1 MHIVNYYTL
10 HERRVFVNKKSV
22 LIIFGGNST
31 EHEVSCKSV
40 MNFVNNV
47 SSDKYEKHYAGIKKN
62 GDWVYYTGDTALI
75 PTGEW
80 VNESSNIPCVL
91 SPNTLAKGLL
101 LLDNNNTIINI
112 DVIIPVLH
120 GKNGEDGT
128 IQGLFELC
136 HIPYVGCGV
145 VASGTSMDKAFTK
158 IIVDSLRTIPQ
169 ADYVLVKKGDDN
181 SYIEKAETKLGY
193 PMFVKPCK
201 SGSSQGVSKAEN
213 RAELNDA
220 VALALRH
227 DSKVLIE
234 EAISG
239 RELECAVLETKD
251 GLICSN
257 AGEAVAGDVF
267 YSYEAKYNNAD
278 SKTVTAPELPEG
290 VNDTIR
296 QYAAEIFTILG
307 GNGLSRIDFFLES
320 GTNRVIFNEINT
332 LPGFTAISMY
342 PMMMEVVG
350 YPIEKLM
357 DTLIENASCGK

>member
-1 MHIVNYYTL
+1 M
-10 HERRVFVNKKSV
+10 NKKSI

-47 SSDKYEKHYAGIKKN
+47 SEDKYEKHYVGIKKD

-75 PTGEW
+75 PTGQW
-80 VNESSNIPCVL
+80 VNVESNIPCVL
-91 SPNTLAKGLL
+91 SPNKSTKGLL
-101 LLDNNNTIINI
+101 LLDNSKTVVKI

-136 HIPYVGCGV
+136 EIPYVGCGV

-158 IIVDSLRTIPQ
+158 IIVESLDTIPQ
-169 ADYVLVKKGDDN
+169 ADYVLVRQGDDD
-181 SYIEKAETKLGY
+181 SFIETAEEKLGY

-201 SGSSQGVSKAEN
+201 SGSSQGVSKASD
-213 RAELNDA
+213 RAELIKA
-220 VALALRH
+220 VELALTH

-234 EAISG
+234 EAIFG

-251 GLICSN
+251 GLVCSN

-290 VNDTIR
+290 INDTVR
-296 QYAAEIFTILG
+296 QYAADIFKVLG
-307 GNGLSRIDFFLES
+307 GNGLSRIDFFLEND
-320 GTNRVIFNEINT
+320 TNRVVFNEINT

-357 DTLIENASCGK
+357 DTLIENASISK

>member
-1 MHIVNYYTL
+1 M
-10 HERRVFVNKKSV
+10 NKKSI

-31 EHEVSCKSV
+31 EHEISCKSV

-47 SSDKYEKHYAGIKKN
+47 SEEKYEKHYVGIKKN
-62 GDWVYYTGDTALI
+62 GDWIYYTGNTALI

-80 VNESSNIPCVL
+80 INEESNTPCVL
-91 SPNTLAKGLL
+91 SPNKSAKGLL
-101 LLDNNNTIINI
+101 LLDGKNTLISI

-136 HIPYVGCGV
+136 EIPYVGCGV

-158 IIVDSLRTIPQ
+158 IIVDSLGNIPQ
-169 ADYVLVKKGDDN
+169 ADYVLVREGDDE
-181 SYIEKAETKLGY
+181 SYVALSEEKLGY

-201 SGSSQGVSKAEN
+201 SGSSQGVSKATN
-213 RAELNDA
+213 RDELIKA
-220 VALALRH
+220 VKLALTH

-234 EAISG
+234 EAIFG
-239 RELECAVLETKD
+239 RELECAVLETKE

-267 YSYEAKYNNAD
+267 YSYEAKYNNSD
-278 SKTVTAPELPEG
+278 SKTVTSPDLPEG
-290 VNDTIR
+290 INELVKK
-296 QYAAEIFTILG
+296 YAADIFKVLG
-307 GNGLSRIDFFLES
+307 GNGLSRIDFFLENS
-320 GTNRVIFNEINT
+320 TNRVIFNEINT

-342 PMMMEVVG
+342 PMMMECVG
-350 YPIEKLM
+350 YPIDKLM
-357 DTLIENASCGK
+357 DTLIENATYSK

>member
-1 MHIVNYYTL
+1 M
-10 HERRVFVNKKSV
+10 NKKSI

-40 MNFVNNV
+40 MNFVKNV
-47 SSDKYEKHYAGIKKN
+47 SADKYEKHYVGIKKN

-80 VNESSNIPCVL
+80 VNEHTNVPCVL
-91 SPNTLAKGLL
+91 SPNTANRGLL
-101 LLDNNNTIINI
+101 LLDNKNTLINI

-136 HIPYVGCGV
+136 NIPYVGCGV

-158 IIVDSLRTIPQ
+158 IIVDSLGNIPQ
-169 ADYVLVKKGDDN
+169 ADYALVRKGDDE
-181 SYIEKAETKLGY
+181 SYIEKAEDKLGY

-201 SGSSQGVSKAEN
+201 SGSSQGVSKADN
-213 RAELNDA
+213 RDELIKA
-220 VALALRH
+220 VKLALTH

-234 EAISG
+234 EAIFG

-251 GLICSN
+251 GLVCSN

-267 YSYEAKYNNAD
+267 YSYEAKYNNSD

-290 VNDTIR
+290 INETVR
-296 QYAAEIFTILG
+296 QYAADIFNILG
-307 GNGLSRIDFFLES
+307 GNGLSRIDFFLENN
-320 GTNRVIFNEINT
+320 TNRVVFNEINT

-357 DTLIENASCGK
+357 DSLIENASCQK

>member
-1 MHIVNYYTL
+1 M
-10 HERRVFVNKKSV
+10 NKKSI

-47 SSDKYEKHYAGIKKN
+47 SEEKYEKHYVGIKKN

-75 PTGEW
+75 PTGQW
-80 VNESSNIPCVL
+80 VDEASNIPCVL
-91 SPNTLAKGLL
+91 SPNKSAKGLV
-101 LLDNNNTIINI
+101 LLDSSNTLIKI
-112 DVIIPVLH
+112 DAIIPVLH

-136 HIPYVGCGV
+136 EIPYVGCGV

-158 IIVDSLRTIPQ
+158 LIVQSLKDIPQ
-169 ADYVLVKKGDDN
+169 ADYVLVRQGDNETD
-181 SYIEKAETKLGY
+181 YIEAAESKFCS

-213 RAELNDA
+213 RQALADA
-220 VALALRH
+220 VNLALEH

-234 EAISG
+234 EAIFG

-251 GLICSN
+251 GIICSN

-267 YSYEAKYNNAD
+267 YSYEAKYNNSD
-278 SKTVTAPELPEG
+278 SKTVTAPELPDGINEL
-290 VNDTIR
+290 V
-296 QYAAEIFTILG
+296 QKYAADIFKVLG
-307 GNGLSRIDFFLES
+307 CNGLSRIDFFLERD
-320 GTNRVIFNEINT
+320 TDRVVFNEINT

-357 DTLIENASCGK
+357 DTLIETAGFSK

>member
-1 MHIVNYYTL
+1 MS
-10 HERRVFVNKKSV
+10 KKSI

-31 EHEVSCKSV
+31 EHEVSCRSV

-47 SSDKYEKHYAGIKKN
+47 SNEKYIKHYVGIKKD
-62 GDWVYYTGDTALI
+62 GDWIYYTGDTALI

-80 VNESSNIPCVL
+80 VNESSNVPCVL
-91 SPNTLAKGLL
+91 SPNKSAKGLL
-101 LLDNNNTIINI
+101 LLDKNNTLINI

-136 HIPYVGCGV
+136 EIPYVGCGV

-158 IIVDSLRTIPQ
+158 IIVDSLGYIPQ
-169 ADYVLVKKGDDN
+169 ADYVLVRSCDDN
-181 SYIEKAETKLGY
+181 NFVEAAEEKLGY

-201 SGSSQGVSKAEN
+201 SGSSQGVSKAEC
-213 RAELNDA
+213 REELIKS
-220 VALALRH
+220 VEFALTH

-234 EAISG
+234 EAITG

-278 SKTVTAPELPEG
+278 SKTVTSPELPEG
-290 VNDTIR
+290 INEKVR
-296 QYAAEIFTILG
+296 EYAADIFKVLG
-307 GNGLSRIDFFLES
+307 GNGLSRIDFFLEKD
-320 GTNRVIFNEINT
+320 TNRVIFNEINT

-350 YPIEKLM
+350 YPIDKLM
-357 DTLIENASCGK
+357 DTLIENASYSK

>member
-1 MHIVNYYTL
+1 M
-10 HERRVFVNKKSV
+10 NKKSI

-47 SSDKYEKHYAGIKKN
+47 SEDKYEKHYVGIKKN
-62 GDWVYYTGDTALI
+62 GDWIYYTGNTALI

-80 VNESSNIPCVL
+80 VNEKSNIPCVL
-91 SPNTLAKGLL
+91 SPNKSTKGLL
-101 LLDNNNTIINI
+101 LLDGNNTIISI
-112 DVIIPVLH
+112 DAIIPVLH

-136 HIPYVGCGV
+136 EIPYVGCGV

-158 IIVDSLRTIPQ
+158 IIVDSLKNIPQ
-169 ADYVLVKKGDDN
+169 ADYVLVRKGDND
-181 SYIEKAETKLGY
+181 SYITESEAKLSY

-213 RAELNDA
+213 KDELVKA
-220 VALALRH
+220 VELALTH

-234 EAISG
+234 EAIFG

-251 GLICSN
+251 GLVCSN

-278 SKTVTAPELPEG
+278 SKTVTSPDLPDK
-290 VNDTIR
+290 VNDTVK
-296 QYAAEIFTILG
+296 QYAADIFRVLG
-307 GNGLSRIDFFLES
+307 GNGLSRIDFFLEKD
-320 GTNRVIFNEINT
+320 TNRVVFNEINT

-342 PMMMEVVG
+342 PMMMECVG
-350 YPIEKLM
+350 YPIDKLM
-357 DTLIENASCGK
+357 DALIDNASYSK

>member
-1 MHIVNYYTL
+1 M
-10 HERRVFVNKKSV
+10 NKKSI
-22 LIIFGGNST
+22 LIIFGGKST
-31 EHEVSCKSV
+31 EHDVSCKSV

-47 SSDKYEKHYAGIKKN
+47 SEDKYEKHYVGIKKD

-75 PTGEW
+75 PTGQWTE
-80 VNESSNIPCVL
+80 EPSNIPCVL
-91 SPNTLAKGLL
+91 SPNKSTKGLL
-101 LLDNNNTIINI
+101 LLDDSKTVVKI

-136 HIPYVGCGV
+136 EIPYVGCGV

-158 IIVDSLRTIPQ
+158 IIVDSLKTIPQ
-169 ADYVLVKKGDDN
+169 ADYVLVRQGDDD
-181 SYIEKAETKLGY
+181 SYIETAEEKLGY

-213 RAELNDA
+213 RDELTKA
-220 VALALRH
+220 VELALTH

-234 EAISG
+234 EAIFG

-251 GLICSN
+251 GLVCSN

-290 VNDTIR
+290 INETVR
-296 QYAAEIFTILG
+296 QYAADIFKVLG
-307 GNGLSRIDFFLES
+307 GNGLSRIDFFLENN
-320 GTNRVIFNEINT
+320 TNRVVFNEINT

-350 YPIEKLM
+350 YPIDALM
-357 DTLIENASCGK
+357 DTLIDNATICK

>member
-1 MHIVNYYTL
+1 MS
-10 HERRVFVNKKSV
+10 KKSI

-47 SSDKYEKHYAGIKKN
+47 SEDKYEKHYVGIKKD

-75 PTGEW
+75 PTGQW
-80 VNESSNIPCVL
+80 VNEESNIPCVL
-91 SPNTLAKGLL
+91 SPNKSSKGLI
-101 LLDNNNTIINI
+101 LLDQNNTLIKI

-128 IQGLFELC
+128 IQGLFDLC
-136 HIPYVGCGV
+136 EIPYVGCGV
-145 VASGTSMDKAFTK
+145 VASATSMDKAFTK
-158 IIVDSLRTIPQ
+158 IIVDSLKNIPQ
-169 ADYVLVKKGDDN
+169 ADYVLVRCGDDE
-181 SYIEKAETKLGY
+181 SYIEKSEEKLGY

-201 SGSSQGVSKAEN
+201 SGSSQGVSKATN
-213 RAELNDA
+213 RDELTKA
-220 VALALRH
+220 VEFALTH

-234 EAISG
+234 EAIFG

-251 GLICSN
+251 GLVCSN

-290 VNDTIR
+290 INETVQ
-296 QYAAEIFTILG
+296 QYAADIFKVLG
-307 GNGLSRIDFFLES
+307 GNGLSRIDFFLEND
-320 GTNRVIFNEINT
+320 TNRVVFNEINT

-357 DTLIENASCGK
+357 DTLIDNASYAK

>member
-1 MHIVNYYTL
+1 MS
-10 HERRVFVNKKSV
+10 KKNI

-31 EHEVSCKSV
+31 EHEISCKSV
-40 MNFVNNV
+40 MNFVSNV
-47 SSDKYEKHYAGIKKN
+47 SAEKYEKHYVGIKKD
-62 GDWVYYTGDTALI
+62 GDWIYYTGDTALI

-80 VNESSNIPCVL
+80 TKQESNIPCVL
-91 SPNTLAKGLL
+91 SPNKSSKGLL
-101 LLDNNNTIINI
+101 LLDGKGTVINI

-136 HIPYVGCGV
+136 EIPYVGCGV

-158 IIVDSLRTIPQ
+158 IIVESLKRIPQ
-169 ADYVLVKKGDDN
+169 ADYVLVRQGDDN
-181 SYIEKAETKLGY
+181 SYVKEAEEKLGY

-213 RAELNDA
+213 TEELIKA
-220 VALALRH
+220 VELALTH

-234 EAISG
+234 EAIFG

-278 SKTVTAPELPEG
+278 SKTVTSPELPEG
-290 VNDTIR
+290 INELVKE
-296 QYAAEIFTILG
+296 YAADIFRVLG
-307 GNGLSRIDFFLES
+307 GNGLSRIDFFLEND
-320 GTNRVIFNEINT
+320 TNRVVFNEINT

-342 PMMMEVVG
+342 PMMMECVG
-350 YPIEKLM
+350 FPIEKLM
-357 DTLIENASCGK
+357 DTLIENAAYSK

>member
-1 MHIVNYYTL
+1 M
-10 HERRVFVNKKSV
+10 NKKSI

-31 EHEVSCKSV
+31 EHEVSCRSV

-47 SSDKYEKHYAGIKKN
+47 SDEKYEKHYVGIKKN
-62 GDWVYYTGDTALI
+62 GDWIYYTGNTALI

-80 VNESSNIPCVL
+80 VNESSNVPCVL
-91 SPNTLAKGLL
+91 SPNKSAKGLL
-101 LLDNNNTIINI
+101 LLDSNNTLINI

-136 HIPYVGCGV
+136 EIPYVGCGV

-158 IIVDSLRTIPQ
+158 IIVDSLKDIPQ
-169 ADYVLVKKGDDN
+169 ADYVLVRSGSDN
-181 SYIEKAETKLGY
+181 SFVEAAESKLGY

-201 SGSSQGVSKAEN
+201 SGSSQGVSKAED
-213 RAELNDA
+213 RDGLIKA
-220 VALALRH
+220 VELALTH

-234 EAISG
+234 EAIFG

-251 GLICSN
+251 GIICSN

-278 SKTVTAPELPEG
+278 SKTVTAPQLPEG
-290 VNDTIR
+290 INEKVR
-296 QYAAEIFTILG
+296 KYAADIFKVLG
-307 GNGLSRIDFFLES
+307 GNGLSRIDFFLEND
-320 GTNRVIFNEINT
+320 TNRVIFNEINT
-332 LPGFTAISMY
+332 LPGFTSISMY

-350 YPIEKLM
+350 YPIDKLM
-357 DTLIENASCGK
+357 DTLIENATYSK

>member
-1 MHIVNYYTL
+1 M
-10 HERRVFVNKKSV
+10 NKKSI

-47 SSDKYEKHYAGIKKN
+47 SEEKYKKHYVGIKKN

-80 VNESSNIPCVL
+80 VNETTNIPCVL
-91 SPNTLAKGLL
+91 SPNKSAKGLL
-101 LLDNNNTIINI
+101 LLDNNNTLINI

-128 IQGLFELC
+128 IQGLFEIC
-136 HIPYVGCGV
+136 EIPYVGCGV

-158 IIVDSLRTIPQ
+158 IIVDSLECIPQ
-169 ADYVLVKKGDDN
+169 ADYVLVRCGDDD
-181 SYIEKAETKLGY
+181 SFIESAEAKLGY

-213 RAELNDA
+213 REELIKA
-220 VALALRH
+220 VEFALTH

-239 RELECAVLETKD
+239 RELECAVLETKE
-251 GLICSN
+251 GIICSN

-290 VNDTIR
+290 INEKVR
-296 QYAAEIFTILG
+296 QYAADIFKVLG
-307 GNGLSRIDFFLES
+307 GNGLSRIDFFLEND
-320 GTNRVIFNEINT
+320 TNRVIFNEINT

-350 YPIEKLM
+350 YPIDRLM
-357 DTLIENASCGK
+357 DTLIENAAYSK

>member
-1 MHIVNYYTL
+1 MS
-10 HERRVFVNKKSV
+10 KKSI
-22 LIIFGGNST
+22 LIIFGGKST

-40 MNFVNNV
+40 MNFVKNV
-47 SSDKYEKHYAGIKKN
+47 SADKYDKHYVGITKD
-62 GDWVYYTGDTALI
+62 GDWYYYTGDTALI
-75 PTGEW
+75 PTGQW
-80 VNESSNIPCVL
+80 SQQSTNIPCAL
-91 SPNTLAKGLL
+91 SPNKATKGLVL
-101 LLDNNNTIINI
+101 FDKNNTIIKI

-136 HIPYVGCGV
+136 EIPYVGCGV

-158 IIVDSLRTIPQ
+158 IIVESLGDIPQ
-169 ADYVLVKKGDDN
+169 ADYVLVRQGDDN
-181 SYIEKAETKLGY
+181 SFVSEAEDKLGY

-201 SGSSQGVSKAEN
+201 SGSSQGVSKAAS
-213 RAELNDA
+213 RDELVKA
-220 VALALRH
+220 VELALTH

-234 EAISG
+234 EAIFG
-239 RELECAVLETKD
+239 RELECAVLETKE

-278 SKTVTAPELPEG
+278 SKTVTSPELPEG
-290 VNDTIR
+290 VNELVKK
-296 QYAAEIFTILG
+296 YAADIFRVLG
-307 GNGLSRIDFFLES
+307 GNGLSRIDFFLENN
-320 GTNRVIFNEINT
+320 TNRVVFNEINT

-342 PMMMEVVG
+342 PMMMDCVG

-357 DTLIENASCGK
+357 DTLIENASYSK

>member
-1 MHIVNYYTL
+1 M
-10 HERRVFVNKKSV
+10 NKKSI

-31 EHEVSCKSV
+31 EHEVSCRSV

-47 SSDKYEKHYAGIKKN
+47 SDEKYEKHYVGIKKN
-62 GDWVYYTGDTALI
+62 GDWVYYTGNTALI

-80 VNESSNIPCVL
+80 VNEPSNIPCVL
-91 SPNTLAKGLL
+91 SPNKSAKGLL
-101 LLDNNNTIINI
+101 LLNKNNTVINI

-136 HIPYVGCGV
+136 EIPYVGCGV

-158 IIVDSLRTIPQ
+158 IIVDSLGDIPQ
-169 ADYVLVKKGDDN
+169 ADYVLVRSGDDN
-181 SYIEKAETKLGY
+181 SFIEAAEHKLGY

-201 SGSSQGVSKAEN
+201 SGSSQGVS
-213 RAELNDA
+213 RAEDRSELIKA
-220 VALALRH
+220 VELALTH

-234 EAISG
+234 EAITG

-251 GLICSN
+251 GIVCSN

-278 SKTVTAPELPEG
+278 SKTVTAPKLPEG
-290 VNDTIR
+290 INEKVR
-296 QYAAEIFTILG
+296 QYAADIFRTLG
-307 GNGLSRIDFFLES
+307 GNGLSRIDFFLEKD
-320 GTNRVIFNEINT
+320 TNRVIFNEINT
-332 LPGFTAISMY
+332 LPGFTTISMY

-357 DTLIENASCGK
+357 DTLIENATYSK

>member
-1 MHIVNYYTL
+1 M
-10 HERRVFVNKKSV
+10 NKKSI

-40 MNFVNNV
+40 MNFINNI
-47 SSDKYEKHYAGIKKN
+47 SEDKYEKHYVGIKKDGN
-62 GDWVYYTGDTALI
+62 WVYYTGDTALI
-75 PTGEW
+75 PTGRW
-80 VNESSNIPCVL
+80 ANEASNVPCVL
-91 SPNTLAKGLL
+91 SPNKSTKGLL
-101 LLDNNNTIINI
+101 LLDDSKTVIKI

-128 IQGLFELC
+128 IQGLFDLC
-136 HIPYVGCGV
+136 EIPYVGCGV
-145 VASGTSMDKAFTK
+145 IASATSMDKAFTK
-158 IIVDSLRTIPQ
+158 IIVDSLKTIPQ
-169 ADYVLVKKGDDN
+169 ADYVLVRQGDNDG
-181 SYIEKAETKLGY
+181 YIREAEEKLGY

-201 SGSSQGVSKAEN
+201 SGSSQGVSKATSKE
-213 RAELNDA
+213 ELMKA
-220 VALALRH
+220 VEIALTH

-234 EAISG
+234 EAIFG

-251 GLICSN
+251 GLVCSN

-267 YSYEAKYNNAD
+267 YSYEAKYNNSD

-290 VNDTIR
+290 VNETV
-296 QYAAEIFTILG
+296 QKYAADIFKVLG
-307 GNGLSRIDFFLES
+307 GNGLSRIDFFLEND
-320 GTNRVIFNEINT
+320 TNRVVFNEINT

-357 DTLIENASCGK
+357 DTLIDNASYAK

>member
-1 MHIVNYYTL
+1 MS
-10 HERRVFVNKKSV
+10 KKSI

-47 SSDKYEKHYAGIKKN
+47 SEDKYEKHYVGIKKS
-62 GDWVYYTGDTALI
+62 GDWIYYTGDTSLI
-75 PTGEW
+75 PTGQW
-80 VNESSNIPCVL
+80 INEESNIPCIL
-91 SPNTLAKGLL
+91 SPNKSTKGLI
-101 LLDNNNTIINI
+101 LLDGKDTLIKT

-136 HIPYVGCGV
+136 EIPYVGCGV

-158 IIVDSLRTIPQ
+158 IIVDSLQSIPQ
-169 ADYVLVKKGDDN
+169 ADYVLVRQGDDK
-181 SYIEKAETKLGY
+181 SYLSESEEKLGY

-213 RAELNDA
+213 RDELIKA
-220 VALALRH
+220 VELALTH

-234 EAISG
+234 EAIFG

-278 SKTVTAPELPEG
+278 SKTVTSPELPEG
-290 VNDTIR
+290 INETVR
-296 QYAAEIFTILG
+296 QYAADIFKVLG
-307 GNGLSRIDFFLES
+307 GNGLSRIDFFLEKD
-320 GTNRVIFNEINT
+320 TNRVVFNEINT

-350 YPIEKLM
+350 YPIENLM
-357 DTLIENASCGK
+357 DTLIDNASYSK